1 MKQTA
6 LLTMAGFLA
15 VCWMVPMAVA
25 ADPDIVGTW
34 QVKADFNGRPMES
47 LLSFSK
53 DKEGKFVGKAISFF
67 GVNELKDIKLEGDK
81 LTYSQINRRGGN
93 ESTSTFTGTIK
104 EGKLTGTTSS
114 DFGEFNLEG
123 ALMKA
128 KPAVVGNWEIKT
140 QRGDQTMVS
149 TLMVSQDKEGK
160 FLVTWKSQRGETAA
174 TDVAYN
180 DGKLTF
186 KRTMPARQREGQD
199 AQAQPAQPRESTYE
213 LTAKGDTISGI
224 IKSQRGENPIEG
236 KLVGGAIIG
245 TWELTIT
252 SERGDRTQWLIVFPD
267 MTALYGPIAV
277 EKIALE
283 EKNVNFTAKISF
295 GERSF
300 ENQFKGQLDGDKL
313 TGEMTS
319 PVMGRPGEGTEAPAT
334 VTQKVTGKKL
344 AQ

>member
-6 LLTMAGFLA
+6 LLTMAGLLA
-15 VCWMVPMAVA
+15 FCWMVPAAVA
-25 ADPDIVGTW
+25 ADTDVIGIW
-34 QVKADFNGRPMES
+34 KVKADFNGRPMES
-47 LLSFSK
+47 LLAFSK
-53 DKEGKFVGKAISFF
+53 DKEDKLVGKSISFF
-67 GVNELKDIKLEGDK
+67 GVSELKDIKLEGDK
-81 LTYSQINRRGGN
+81 LTYSQINRRGGD
-93 ESTSTFTGTIK
+93 ESVSTFTGTIK

-114 DFGEFNLEG
+114 DFGDFDIEG

-128 KPAVVGNWEIKT
+128 KPAVVGNWEFKT

-149 TLMVSQDKEGK
+149 TLIVSQDKDGK
-160 FLVTWKSQRGETAA
+160 FTATWKSQRGETAA
-174 TDVAYN
+174 TDVAYT

-199 AQAQPAQPRESTYE
+199 TQAQPREMTYE

-224 IKSQRGENPIEG
+224 VKSQRGDNPVEG
-236 KLVGGAIIG
+236 KLIGQALVG
-245 TWELTIT
+245 TWELTIS
-252 SERGDRTQWLIVFPD
+252 SERGDRTQWLMVFPD

-319 PVMGRPGEGTEAPAT
+319 PAMGRPGEGTEAPAT